1 MLIFLPAYL
10 PDFMPCEELFAQ
22 VKSYIRQNDIA
33 WQDCPD
39 PCCGNHFCRAQMSKL
54 KTIYIMLATCKQYT
68 VDNFNCN
75 TTLTGLAVYH
85 CHISYYK
92 LDNSWSS
99 LDF

>member
-1 MLIFLPAYL
+1 
-10 PDFMPCEELFAQ
+10 
-22 VKSYIRQNDIA
+22 
-33 WQDCPD
+33 
-39 PCCGNHFCRAQMSKL
+39 MSKL
-54 KTIYIMLATCKQYT
+54 KTIYITLATCKQYT

-92 LDNSWSS
+92 LDNSLSS